1 MLAITSCKS
10 AQCEWMPSSGPVH
23 HGWRLGCVTQ
33 RSCHPLL
40 WVRTVHEEGDTVTL
54 VGSVHSTHWKLG
66 YFIYLI
72 SVCAGLHCCALAF
85 SSFSERGY
93 IAVRGLLTVVESR
106 AQALGT
112 WASLAVVHRLRSCSS
127 QVPEHELSSHGFS
140 CLRAC
145 GIFPD
150 QALTCV
156 PWIGRQTLICCATR
170 EISDE
175 FFLMAYLF

>member
-72 SVCAGLHCCALAF
+72 FVCAGLHCCALAF
-85 SSFSERGY
+85 SSCGE
-93 IAVRGLLTVVESR
+93 AGLLFVVVHGFLIAMASFVVEHGSGCKVSVDV
-106 AQALGT
+106 AWLF
-112 WASLAVVHRLRSCSS
+112 WAMWDLPR
-127 QVPEHELSSHGFS
+127 P
-140 CLRAC
+140 
-145 GIFPD
+145 GIESMFN
-150 QALTCV
+150 L
-156 PWIGRQTLICCATR
+156 W
-170 EISDE
+170 
-175 FFLMAYLF
+175 F